1 MAESTNPSDAT
12 ALTAVHLLDSSLGR
26 PIRTWQFTA
35 KGVITIGRA
44 DECDVQISD
53 PYVSR
58 SHAEL
63 RAADGGWL
71 LVSLGRHGVQVEGAA
86 ISELSIN
93 GETTFRLGSF
103 GPSLRFSPVA
113 PPVENPAIRQTDNRM
128 TMMFDSTLMEN
139 MFELDQNKLQRE
151 VEEIAD
157 ADYFQQLQRRA
168 QQLRDGRK

>member
-1 MAESTNPSDAT
+1 MSDSTNPSDAD
-12 ALTAVHLLDSSLGR
+12 AATAVHLLDSSLGR

-35 KGVITIGRA
+35 KELITIGRA

-63 RAADGGWL
+63 RPADGGWL
-71 LVSLGRHGVQVEGAA
+71 LVSLGRHGVQVQGAV
-86 ISELSIN
+86 ISELSID
-93 GETTFRLGSF
+93 GETVFRLGSA
-103 GPSLRFSPVA
+103 GPTLRFNPVA
-113 PPVENPAIRQTDNRM
+113 ALVENSAIRQTDNRM
-128 TMMFDSTLMEN
+128 TMMFDATLMEN

-157 ADYFQQLQRRA
+157 ADYFQELQRRA
-168 QQLRDGRK
+168 KQLREQRK